1 MTQPPEDGPQQG
13 PRFGTDPYDP
23 SAVGGPMAE
32 PKQFG
37 RLKQLTLLSLAIFVV
52 QGIIGLIPAMTG
64 SMRDQVA
71 EQLEAQGATSGLSE
85 EELQS
90 MIDMGMAGGLAF
102 AIGSL
107 VVGII
112 VYVIVYFGLVKRQN
126 WARIVGII
134 FAIIG
139 ALFSLIN
146 GVTGVGVGVDATATM
161 ISSLLLLVGAVVA
174 IFWLVTAFNG
184 QVKAYLAQNVQS

>member
-1 MTQPPEDGPQQG
+1 MTQPPEGGPQQG

-32 PKQFG
+32 PKQFS

-52 QGIIGLIPAMTG
+52 QGIIGLIPAMSG
-64 SMRDQVA
+64 SMRDQIA

-90 MIDMGMAGGLAF
+90 MIDMGIVGGLAVS
-102 AIGSL
+102 IGSL

-112 VYVIVYFGLVKRQN
+112 VYVLVYFGLVKRKN

-146 GVTGVGVGVDATATM
+146 GVGGLGAGSTATM
-161 ISSLLLLVGAVVA
+161 ISSLLLLVGAVIA

-184 QVKAYLAQNVQS
+184 QVKAYLTQNVQG